1 MAELE
6 RALNLVIS
14 TEPIRDRLKK
24 LRVRDPDAALDQGL
38 ISREDHDRLAEV
50 AIAVAKVVAV
60 DDFSPEE
67 ITGKATPAEQV
78 RVEAAE

>member
-1 MAELE
+1 
-6 RALNLVIS
+6 
-14 TEPIRDRLKK
+14 
-24 LRVRDPDAALDQGL
+24 
-38 ISREDHDRLAEV
+38 V